1 MATSIYKNNGGTL
14 EHVGDLL
21 EPGGSVGGS
30 GCGGAISQEISANTV
45 LTADRPRKVLFK
57 ATKINLTVTLPDA
70 ATLEADGMSFIFG
83 CTGENAITVL
93 DAAGYPV
100 GADGGVLQAG
110 AMRIYILVN
119 KEEKLWMSAQWNGP
133 LNTGGGDTV
142 VPSPGDKVVIEN
154 YLVRGGL
161 VVPTAENSGVIFY
174 NSAEDTLVARK
185 FSVTGNRVSNL
196 GSQVKIYDDR
206 HAPESLQC
214 VTVADGTL
222 AVIFGANKAKKY
234 VAVPVTV
241 SNDSISVG
249 EVCDLTTPYS
259 NDIYVGFPAIVNDT
273 DLIVNV
279 TGANDGGTD
288 VAGMVFLLRVARSS
302 ISILHSDRVV
312 GGSVALVISVGI
324 VRGSAAGEFVALFG
338 EYPDKHTMRS
348 CVVTVADDS
357 FSLGAARGSG
367 LVFTPVSGYGEVSGP
382 YSSLLSMDTGDY
394 ILVDADIFST
404 FRVVISRYNLSGGV
418 FSKVDSAVLFK
429 NRDDTLYSANA
440 TQFDGNKVVA
450 VISEIGNLFIVGVNI
465 IDGTYAISDPVT
477 VSPDV
482 PVNGCAAHIVAIG
495 PRTAVLTMFDPTNSN
510 YFSMQVI
517 TI

>member
-30 GCGGAISQEISANTV
+30 GCGGAISQEISENTV
-45 LTADRPRKVLFK
+45 LTADSPRKVLFN

-119 KEEKLWMSAQWNGP
+119 KEEKLWMSAQWKGP
-133 LNTGGGDTV
+133 LTTGGGDTV
-142 VPSPGDKVVIEN
+142 VPSPGDRVVIEN
-154 YLVRGGL
+154 KKVYGGL

-174 NSAEDTLVARK
+174 NFGTALVART

-196 GSQVKIYDDR
+196 GSQVKIYDKK
-206 HAPESLQC
+206 HAPNALRC

-222 AVIFGANKAKKY
+222 AVIFCTNSEKY

-241 SNDSISVG
+241 SDDSISVG
-249 EVCDLTTPYS
+249 EVCDLTTGAGYG
-259 NDIYVGFPAIVNDT
+259 YTFVGFPAIVNDT

-279 TGANDGGTD
+279 SGNDGRD
-288 VAGMVFLLRVARSS
+288 VIAGEIFLLRVVHGS
-302 ISILHSDRVV
+302 ISILHSDRAVNGTV
-312 GGSVALVISVGI
+312 RLNVSVGI
-324 VRGSAAGEFVALFG
+324 VRGSADGEFVALFSALISSAQR
-338 EYPDKHTMRS
+338 MQS

-357 FSLGAARGSG
+357 FSIGSAQDSEIS
-367 LVFTPVSGYGEVSGP
+367 FTATSGYGDTAP
-382 YSSLLSMDTGDY
+382 FNSSLLSMDTGDY
-394 ILVDADIFST
+394 ILVHGESKSKKVT
-404 FRVVISRYNLSGGV
+404 ISRYNLSGGV
-418 FSKVDSAVLFK
+418 FSLVDSAPLHTSSGDEIVY
-429 NRDDTLYSANA
+429 TVNA
-440 TQFDGNKVVA
+440 TQFGGYKVA
-450 VISEIGNLFIVGVNI
+450 SAISTYGNLYVVGANI
-465 IDGTYAISDPVT
+465 IDGTFAISDPVIVIPST
-477 VSPDV
+477 EL
-482 PVNGCAAHIVAIG
+482 NGCSAHIVAIG
-495 PRTAVLTMFDPTNSN
+495 PRTAVLTMFDETNRN

>member
-21 EPGGSVGGS
+21 ESGGSVGGA
-30 GCGGAISQEISANTV
+30 GCGGAISQEISENTV
-45 LTADRPRKVLFK
+45 LTADSPRKVLFK
-57 ATKINLTVTLPDA
+57 ATKLNLTVTLPDA

-119 KEEKLWMSAQWNGP
+119 KEEKLWMSAQWKGP
-133 LNTGGGDTV
+133 LTTGGGDTV

-154 YLVRGGL
+154 RRVYGGL

-174 NSAEDTLVARK
+174 NFGGTLVART

-196 GSQVKIYDDR
+196 GSQVEIYDAG
-206 HAPESLQC
+206 HAEDALRC

-222 AVIFGANKAKKY
+222 AVIFCTTSGKY

-241 SNDSISVG
+241 SGDSISVG
-249 EVCDLTTPYS
+249 EVCDLTTAVRGFGY
-259 NDIYVGFPAIVNDT
+259 NFVGFPAIVNDT

-279 TGANDGGTD
+279 SGNDGGTGI
-288 VAGMVFLLRVARSS
+288 AGEIFLLRVVRGS
-302 ISILHSDRVV
+302 ISIVHSDRAVKGTV
-312 GGSVALVISVGI
+312 KLNVSVGI
-324 VRGSAAGEFVALFG
+324 VRGSADGEFVALFADFIG
-338 EYPDKHTMRS
+338 VKRMQS

-357 FSLGAARGSG
+357 FSIGSAQDSEISFG
-367 LVFTPVSGYGEVSGP
+367 TTSGYGSTGTFD
-382 YSSLLSMDTGDY
+382 SSLLSMDTGDY
-394 ILVDADIFST
+394 ILVHNANDKKVT
-404 FRVVISRYNLSGGV
+404 ISRYNLSGGV
-418 FSKVDSAVLFK
+418 FSLVDSV
-429 NRDDTLYSANA
+429 TLLDISGDEIVYTVNA
-440 TQFDGNKVVA
+440 TQFGGYKVA
-450 VISEIGNLFIVGVNI
+450 SAISTYGNLYVVGANI
-465 IDGTYAISDPVT
+465 IDDTFAISDPVIVFPST
-477 VSPDV
+477 E
-482 PVNGCAAHIVAIG
+482 VNGCSAHIVAIG
-495 PRTAVLTMFDPTNSN
+495 PRTAVLTMFDQTNRD